1 MEMDI
6 TGKTGIKIGSIPVGE
21 VRRKRVKPV
30 GHSGHV
36 VVPKDWIGKEIIII
50 LPEEDDKDGT

>member
-21 VRRKRVKPV
+21 VRRKRVKPI
-30 GHSGHV
+30 GNSGHV
-36 VVPKDWIGKEIIII
+36 VVPNTWIGKEIIII
-50 LPEEDDKDGT
+50 LPAEEDKNGP